1 MFNCRSLDG
10 DIAVLRTDYRIVCY
24 TTEHNVFRGLAFVV
38 IALFSFGI
46 PLYMVY
52 LMARR
57 LNEYSARDDSDR
69 FVARRVSD
77 ELKIAEELR
86 KLRPKSRHARN

>member
-1 MFNCRSLDG
+1 MFNCRDLDG

-46 PLYMVY
+46 PLYG
-52 LMARR
+52 R
-57 LNEYSARDDSDR
+57 
-69 FVARRVSD
+69 
-77 ELKIAEELR
+77 
-86 KLRPKSRHARN
+86 